1 MELFSTII
9 TLEKLQ
15 IEVSPLMVL
24 LVSIRDEGLPAEP
37 THVGLLAGVGLDMV
51 G

>member
-1 MELFSTII
+1 MELFAAVI

-15 IEVSPLMVL
+15 IQVSALMIF
-24 LVSIRDEGLPAEP
+24 LVSIRDEGLSTEPA
-37 THVGLLAGVGLDMV
+37 HIRLFASVSLDMV